1 MAVDISLYV
10 SPLIVGSIA
19 GCTLTSRAFQRPR
32 NMIKIMEDKNS
43 QIDRI
48 INEITKDK
56 QLDEH
61 GKKLYT
67 ERAMKEAGIYTLQLG
82 SIFLFPLPF
91 ISLYLIDFLEFIVIS
106 LFLLSELIVLSTFF
120 FFNNPDG
127 LRNF

>member
-1 MAVDISLYV
+1 
-10 SPLIVGSIA
+10 
-19 GCTLTSRAFQRPR
+19 
-32 NMIKIMEDKNS
+32 MEDKNS